1 MVQLT
6 NSDLPELSRSLAR
19 VVELDPSANV
29 LEYKQRWY
37 SWGDLATTAESV
49 GTYVGPGYRVGL
61 LLRNHPAQVGLFI
74 GLLRAGATMVAINP
88 GRGIDR
94 VRTDVA
100 SLNLQFVA
108 GEPKDLEAFVD
119 PSSHAGRFVCADLGD
134 PVEVQN
140 RPQTSLADGSPEVAV
155 EMLTSGTTGPSKRV
169 PLTYETFQRVLAG
182 AKYYEGAPPSQV
194 RLRSGVAIVN
204 APLVHLGGV
213 FRILQC
219 VADGRSFSLLEK
231 FRVDEWADAVRR
243 HRPRTASLVP
253 AALRMV
259 LEADLDPADLSS
271 LLSVISGTA
280 TLAPEDADAFQAR
293 FGVPVLVSY
302 AATEFGGSVA
312 GWNLADHKQFWTT
325 KRGSVGRAHPGSEL
339 RVVDPISGNVLPTNC
354 EGLLEVKTR
363 LLGDDADWTRTTDQA
378 RIDEDGF
385 VWLLGRAD
393 QVIIRGGFKVRP
405 DDVRAAL
412 ERDPRVRSA
421 AVVGRDDARLGAV
434 PVAAVELRT
443 ASSSISSA
451 ELLSELSNTLAP
463 YEVPVELRVVEELPR
478 TPSGKIDLAAVREYF
493 DDVVA
498 SEDA

>member
-1 MVQLT
+1 
-6 NSDLPELSRSLAR
+6 
-19 VVELDPSANV
+19 
-29 LEYKQRWY
+29 
-37 SWGDLATTAESV
+37 
-49 GTYVGPGYRVGL
+49 
-61 LLRNHPAQVGLFI
+61 
-74 GLLRAGATMVAINP
+74 
-88 GRGIDR
+88 
-94 VRTDVA
+94 
-100 SLNLQFVA
+100 
-108 GEPKDLEAFVD
+108 
-119 PSSHAGRFVCADLGD
+119 
-134 PVEVQN
+134 
-140 RPQTSLADGSPEVAV
+140 
-155 EMLTSGTTGPSKRV
+155 
-169 PLTYETFQRVLAG
+169 
-182 AKYYEGAPPSQV
+182 
-194 RLRSGVAIVN
+194 
-204 APLVHLGGV
+204 
-213 FRILQC
+213 
-219 VADGRSFSLLEK
+219 
-231 FRVDEWADAVRR
+231 VRR

-259 LEADLDPADLSS
+259 LEADLEPADLSS

-339 RVVDPISGNVLPTNC
+339 RVVDPISGNVLPANC

-363 LLGDDADWTRTTDQA
+363 LLGDDANWTRTTDQA

-478 TPSGKIDLAAVREYF
+478 TPSGKVDLAAVREYF

>member
-1 MVQLT
+1 MDRLT
-6 NSDLPELSRSLAR
+6 DSDLPELSRSLAS
-19 VVELDPSANV
+19 VLQLDPSAKV
-29 LEYKQRWY
+29 LEYKRQWY
-37 SWGDLATTAESV
+37 SWGDLATTAESM
-49 GTYVGPGYRVGL
+49 GTYVGPGHRVGI

-108 GEPKDLEAFVD
+108 GEPKDLEAVVD
-119 PSSHAGRFVCADLGD
+119 QSSPTSCFVCANLGD
-134 PVEVQN
+134 PIEVQN
-140 RPQTSLADGSPEVAV
+140 RPQTTSADGPPEVAV
-155 EMLTSGTTGPSKRV
+155 EMLTSGTTGPPKRV

-182 AKYYEGAPPSQV
+182 AKYYEGAPPGQI

-312 GWNLADHKQFWTT
+312 GWNLADHKQFWAT
-325 KRGSVGRAHPGSEL
+325 KRGSVGRAHPESDL
-339 RVVDPISGNVLPTNC
+339 RVVDPISGDVLPANC

-363 LLGDDADWTRTTDQA
+363 LLGDYANWTRTTDQA

-421 AVVGRDDARLGAV
+421 AVVGREDARLGAV

-443 ASSSISSA
+443 ASNLITSA
-451 ELLSELSNTLAP
+451 ELLSELSNTLAS

-478 TPSGKIDLAAVREYF
+478 TPSGKVDLAAVREYLN
-493 DDVVA
+493 DVVA
-498 SEDA
+498 SKDA